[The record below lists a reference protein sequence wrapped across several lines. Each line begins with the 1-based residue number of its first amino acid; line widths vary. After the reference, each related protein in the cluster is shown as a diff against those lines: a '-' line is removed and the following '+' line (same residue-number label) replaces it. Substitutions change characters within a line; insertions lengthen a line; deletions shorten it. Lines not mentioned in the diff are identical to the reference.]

1 MQRHSILRKHLGGRA
16 SKTLT
21 SVSGGVS
28 RQEGLM
34 PGPHI
39 SSGSLRSPSP
49 GLHFAKT
56 VLYYVA
62 NTSPHKYTRT
72 NTPHKILADLFVLT
86 SIKYSIIPIQLTRF
100 LHCISYF
107 SKSSKSTHKCTNL
120 NRRTEKKSE
129 QFLHDLNNC
138 TLHFVICT
146 IAQSHI
152 VVTLPPTCGA
162 PQAYTRS
169 PPTKPNQTNRPPA
182 FPKPGKVAVVS
193 FLQDFPMTESFPP
206 PCIPVF
212 LDALGSLGSMLE
224 SD

>member
-1 MQRHSILRKHLGGRA
+1 MCQVVLVDRRGSCQAPISHLAVCGLLHLA
-16 SKTLT
+16 YTL
-21 SVSGGVS
+21 
-28 RQEGLM
+28 Q
-34 PGPHI
+34 I
-39 SSGSLRSPSP
+39 Q
-49 GLHFAKT
+49 F
-56 VLYYVA
+56 YYGA
-62 NTSPHKYTRT
+62 NTSPHKYTRA
-72 NTPHKILADLFVLT
+72 NTPHKILADLFDLT

-129 QFLHDLNNC
+129 QFLHGLNNC

-146 IAQSHI
+146 IAQLHI

-193 FLQDFPMTESFPP
+193 FLQNFPMAESFPP

-212 LDALGSLGSMLE
+212 LDALGSLGFMLE